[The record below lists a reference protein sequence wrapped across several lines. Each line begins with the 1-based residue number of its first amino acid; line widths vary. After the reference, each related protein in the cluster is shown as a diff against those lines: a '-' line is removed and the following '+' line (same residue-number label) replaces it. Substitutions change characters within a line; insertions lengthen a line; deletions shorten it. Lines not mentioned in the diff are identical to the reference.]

1 MTKKSPDLHGNAPD
15 NSKVALL
22 LVDVINDLDF
32 EGGELLAEPAEAAA
46 KRIASLKERARES
59 GIPAIYV
66 NDNFGKW
73 RSDFKKLVTHVI
85 EDDTR
90 GRAITELLR
99 PDADDYFVLKP
110 KQSGFYSTSL
120 DILLKHLGAET
131 LILTGWAGDICV
143 LFTASDAHIR
153 DYRLVIPGDCV
164 VSQDEKVNQRSL
176 EHMQRVLEADIG
188 LSTELS
194 LSRFT

>member
-1 MTKKSPDLHGNAPD
+1 MTKKSPDLHGNVPD

-46 KRIASLKERARES
+46 KRIASLKQRARES

-90 GRAITELLR
+90 GRAVAELLR

-164 VSQDEKVNQRSL
+164 VSQDEEVNQLSL

>member
-32 EGGELLAEPAEAAA
+32 EGGELLVEPAEAAA

-90 GRAITELLR
+90 GRAIAELLR

-143 LFTASDAHIR
+143 LFTASDAHMR
-153 DYRLVIPGDCV
+153 DYRLIIPYDCV
-164 VSQDEKVNQRSL
+164 VSQDEKVNQLSL